1 MKETHG
7 GCGAVMLLRSQ
18 VLLFFSLYKYIQIL
32 IQMNVYYY
40 IFFLQIILLR
50 RQFSC
55 SFPSPYA
62 NEYGEEDPGLRMGL
76 QLKLREKRLNM
87 LRQLIVSRTIGRKVT
102 QARGVSDVV
111 YRLNYF

>member
-1 MKETHG
+1 
-7 GCGAVMLLRSQ
+7 
-18 VLLFFSLYKYIQIL
+18 
-32 IQMNVYYY
+32 MNFYYY